1 MINNPCAFLKIKTL
15 DNLLRQPNLRS
26 NFRHF
31 LESEFSDENLEFY
44 EAVESLASKQ
54 RDLNH
59 QINKSKIDDDPIQV
73 QVDSQ
78 KETPN
83 LLKNEATRLETEKII
98 KTFIITSSPREV
110 NLDACTRN
118 DILNKMERKDLTIG
132 ALVNA
137 QIKIYNLMARDS
149 FTRFLKSD
157 FFVES
162 DWD

>member
-1 MINNPCAFLKIKTL
+1 M
-15 DNLLRQPNLRS
+15 RQPNLRS

-44 EAVESLASKQ
+44 EAVENLASKQ
-54 RDLNH
+54 RDHLN
-59 QINKSKIDDDPIQV
+59 QINEPKIAIGDPIIT
-73 QVDSQ
+73 DTSSQ
-78 KETPN
+78 KQTPN
-83 LLKNEATRLETEKII
+83 LLKNEVTRSETEKII

>member
-1 MINNPCAFLKIKTL
+1 M
-15 DNLLRQPNLRS
+15 RQPNLRS